1 MLSDNGRYV
10 RCSGASLGFTVA
22 DYADNDEIWL
32 VHDSTERDTE
42 RIPEFTTLVDGSW
55 SLSVDV
61 TVRIY
66 PR

>member
-1 MLSDNGRYV
+1 MLSENVRYV

-32 VHDSTERDTE
+32 VHDSTERDAE
-42 RIPEFTTLVDGSW
+42 CICEFTTLVDGSW
-55 SLSVDV
+55 SLSIDV

-66 PR
+66 SR